1 MTGGGKLA
9 RCCERATI
17 SLALRVAV
25 VVGTLLNLINHYDV
39 LFGAPL
45 TRAAVIQI
53 ALTYLVPYFVS
64 THGQVWSK
72 I

>member
-17 SLALRVAV
+17 SLASRVAV

>member
-1 MTGGGKLA
+1 
-9 RCCERATI
+9 
-17 SLALRVAV
+17 LRVAV